1 MTENKDDNKNVK
13 NPILAI
19 VLSALLPGLGQIY
32 NAQIGKGLFF
42 IGFNMIINFLIREP
56 LLAVLDDPKSVDQP
70 TMIVFIGYSLAGM
83 VLWIYA
89 IVDAKKN
96 ADRINSEAKKI

>member
-1 MTENKDDNKNVK
+1 MAENNSDNKKVK

-19 VLSALLPGLGQIY
+19 ILSALLPGLGQIY
-32 NAQIGKGLFF
+32 NAQVGKGLFL

-56 LLAVLDDPKSVDQP
+56 LLAVIEDPKSVEQP

-83 VLWIYA
+83 ILWVYA
-89 IVDAKKN
+89 IFDAKKN
-96 ADRINSEAKKI
+96 ADRINNEAKKI

>member
-1 MTENKDDNKNVK
+1 MTDNKEDKKNVK
-13 NPILAI
+13 NPILAV

-32 NAQIGKGLFF
+32 NTQVGKGLFF

-56 LLAVLDDPKSVDQP
+56 LLAVLDDPKSVEQP

-83 VLWIYA
+83 VLWIYS
-89 IVDAKKN
+89 IIDAKKN

>member
-1 MTENKDDNKNVK
+1 MTEHKDVKKNVK
-13 NPILAI
+13 NPILAV

-32 NAQIGKGLFF
+32 NTQVGKGLFF

-56 LLAVLDDPKSVDQP
+56 LLAVLDDPKSVEQP

-83 VLWIYA
+83 VLWIYS
-89 IVDAKKN
+89 IIDAKKN

>member
-1 MTENKDDNKNVK
+1 MSENKNENKNVK

-19 VLSALLPGLGQIY
+19 ILSALLPGLGQIY
-32 NAQIGKGLFF
+32 NAQVGKGLFL
-42 IGFNMIINFLIREP
+42 IGFNMIINYLIREP
-56 LLAVLDDPKSVDQP
+56 LLAVIEDPKSVDQP

-83 VLWIYA
+83 VLWIYS

-96 ADRINSEAKKI
+96 KQ